1 MVVSSLPSPSRRQH
15 IQDEAPGAA
24 NPGLIPGPGGEGEGA
39 GGRVQGGGRASI
51 AEGEPLQ
58 VREEISDPPSP
69 LHGSI
74 PHLLPFPSPLP
85 SLPLPLSLSLSLL
98 PSPPLPPPLPPP
110 PLPPPESV
118 PSPSLPTPGSS
129 LKLLPF
135 FMRTVRHTGAIC
147 LQLVPYLV
155 YALSSV
161 YSL

>member
-24 NPGLIPGPGGEGEGA
+24 DPSLLPGPGGEGEGV

-74 PHLLPFPSPLP
+74 PHLLPLPLP
-85 SLPLPLSLSLSLL
+85 SPSPSPSLPFPLPLPSPFLSS
-98 PSPPLPPPLPPP
+98 PSP

-118 PSPSLPTPGSS
+118 PSPSSPTPGSS

-135 FMRTVRHTGAIC
+135 FMRTVRHIGAIG

-155 YALSSV
+155 YMHIPS
-161 YSL
+161 